1 MRKAVPQTGKAKQV
15 FSALFEN
22 LPTEAA
28 AK

>member
-1 MRKAVPQTGKAKQV
+1 MRKAVPQTGKTKQV
-15 FSALFEN
+15 FSALFEK